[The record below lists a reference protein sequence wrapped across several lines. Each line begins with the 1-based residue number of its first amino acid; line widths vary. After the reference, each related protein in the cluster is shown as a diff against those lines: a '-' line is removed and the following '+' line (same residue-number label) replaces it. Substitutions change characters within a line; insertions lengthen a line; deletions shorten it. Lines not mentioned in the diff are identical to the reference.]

1 MMARTFR
8 RGSGRRNDDAGM
20 IRTLTISA
28 ALAAAVLTAG
38 MAPAAAQNFDPRS
51 NYTAEEARNARQSG
65 DVLPVREV
73 IEIVR
78 REFPGAR
85 VLDVELVRTAS
96 PHYVVKILNPDGRRM
111 DVRVDARS
119 GRIMSA
125 R

>member
-1 MMARTFR
+1 MMRAF
-8 RGSGRRNDDAGM
+8 
-20 IRTLTISA
+20 TITA
-28 ALAAAVLTAG
+28 ALAAAILAAG
-38 MAPAAAQNFDPRS
+38 AQPSAAQNFDARS
-51 NYTAEEARNARQSG
+51 NYSAEEARNARQSG

-78 REFPGAR
+78 RAFPGSR
-85 VLDVELVRTAS
+85 VLDAELVRTAS
-96 PHYVVKILNPDGRRM
+96 PHYVVKILDPDGRRM